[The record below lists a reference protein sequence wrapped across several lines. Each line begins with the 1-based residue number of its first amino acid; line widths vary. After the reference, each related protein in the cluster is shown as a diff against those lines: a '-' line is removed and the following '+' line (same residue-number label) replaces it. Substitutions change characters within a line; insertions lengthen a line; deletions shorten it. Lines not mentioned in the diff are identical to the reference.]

1 MNVKNIYSILMR
13 TTKIGIIMF
22 FTKMALS
29 VLVGMLGLCLISYPT
44 PHEGVMKINSTAKL
58 YFTALLLLTAMVYVF
73 WFLSLLQF
81 AVIAIWIKRRDLD
94 ELNSILE
101 KCKSDEL
108 NSIDQIEIVL
118 EQINLRNLKTEQ
130 IHLQNL
136 KMIED
141 TLVEESDRVAR

>member
-29 VLVGMLGLCLISYPT
+29 VLVGMLGLCLISYPS
-44 PHEGVMKINSTAKL
+44 PQEGVLKINSMAKL

-73 WFLSLLQF
+73 WLLSLLQF
-81 AVIAIWIKRRDLD
+81 VVIAIWIKRRDLD

-101 KCKSDEL
+101 ECKSNEL
-108 NSIDQIEIVL
+108 NSVDQIEIVL
-118 EQINLRNLKTEQ
+118 EQIYLRNLKTEQ

>member
-13 TTKIGIIMF
+13 TTKIGMTMF

-44 PHEGVMKINSTAKL
+44 PQEGVMEINSLAKL

-81 AVIAIWIKRRDLD
+81 AVIAIWIKRRDPDKLY
-94 ELNSILE
+94 SKLE
-101 KCKSDEL
+101 ECKSNEL
-108 NSIDQIEIVL
+108 GIIDQIDIDL
-118 EQINLRNLKTEQ
+118 EQINLRRLKSDQ
-130 IHLQNL
+130 IYFQNL
-136 KMIED
+136 KMIKD